1 MLLIISIYCAV
12 QDHDAV
18 VKVMMLHGGGGVEH
32 SQGIAFP
39 EREKKKEDYTVGLA
53 ITEVTFFPLDL
64 KGIVGSSV
72 VQVMAEAANE

>member
-1 MLLIISIYCAV
+1 M
-12 QDHDAV
+12 
-18 VKVMMLHGGGGVEH
+18 VKVMMLHGGGGVER

-39 EREKKKEDYTVGLA
+39 EREKKEDYTVGLA
-53 ITEVTFFPLDL
+53 ITEVTFFSLHL

>member
-1 MLLIISIYCAV
+1 M
-12 QDHDAV
+12 

-39 EREKKKEDYTVGLA
+39 EREKKKR
-53 ITEVTFFPLDL
+53 ITQLVWRSQVTFFPLDL